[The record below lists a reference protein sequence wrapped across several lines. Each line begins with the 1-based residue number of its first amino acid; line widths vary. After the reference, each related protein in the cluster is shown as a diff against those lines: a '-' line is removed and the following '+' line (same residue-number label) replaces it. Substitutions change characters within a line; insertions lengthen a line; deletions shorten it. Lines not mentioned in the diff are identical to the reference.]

1 MGVVKI
7 LFQGCVSLFSSYNGQ
22 FVVTLE
28 LVSYVLFRTV
38 VLAMLGMCVFVC
50 IFGPSFGCNNMMTDT
65 E

>member
-50 IFGPSFGCNNMMTDT
+50 IFGTSFGCNNMMTDT